1 MSELET
7 LILTYLGWEGVPSRY
22 VNAKKA
28 GLIKDSVGIFN
39 QMSGAISAFKAK
51 KNIILLGGVG
61 RGKSF
66 FAYDLAFRIKMGVL
80 RDFDLHN
87 YPIICNRAS
96 VMVSDFKSNFSNIGA
111 TLDKILTYHSYS
123 NSHIKIG
130 VKSLIIDEIDDIG
143 TNDYTLLNELI
154 ISAYESVMPLIL
166 ISNKDANSFFAN
178 FSDKALSRLNANSL
192 IIQAQGADL
201 RQGNIN

>member
-22 VNAKKA
+22 IKAK
-28 GLIKDSVGIFN
+28 S
-39 QMSGAISAFKAK
+39 SGAISDNVGLFTQMSSAINAFKAK

-66 FAYDLAFRIKMGVL
+66 FAYDLAFRIKISAL
-80 RDFDLHN
+80 RDFDKHN
-87 YPIICNRAS
+87 YPILCNRAS
-96 VMVSDFKSNFSNIGA
+96 VMVSDFKSHFSNIGT
-111 TLDKILTYHSYS
+111 TLDSLMTYHSYANS
-123 NSHIKIG
+123 NIKIG

-143 TNDYTLLNELI
+143 TNDYILLNELI

-166 ISNKDANSFFAN
+166 ISNKSAESFFAN

-192 IIQAQGADL
+192 IIQAKGADL
-201 RQGNIN
+201 RQKV